1 MKIEERVFGTIK
13 NRPVIEYTLL
23 NENGLSVS
31 CLNYGCIITKIM
43 APDKDGKIENIVLGF
58 DSLED
63 YIESPYF
70 GSIVGR
76 VAGRIRGAQFAVG
89 GTEYRLSANTPP
101 NHLHGGET
109 GFSSKIFAVEKI
121 EKENAVGI
129 KFMYESPDGEE
140 GYPGNL
146 QLSISYFWNNENEL
160 EMTYHGK
167 TDKETIVN
175 ITNHSYFNLSGNSKR
190 DCLEHV
196 LTVESDRFLEL
207 NEQLL
212 PTGILI
218 QAKDTSFDFQEG
230 KKLKEGI
237 ESDFQQNAI
246 VGNGYDHPL
255 IFSESGK
262 HTAELWEEES
272 GRVMHVTTD
281 QPAMILYTANQLD
294 EDIIFNEGV
303 KGRPYLGVCL
313 ETQGYPDAVHHSTF
327 PSIVLKP
334 EEKYMAQ
341 TTFRFTVY

>member
-1 MKIEERVFGTIK
+1 MKIEERIFGTVK
-13 NRPVIEYTLL
+13 NRPVMEYTLL

-43 APDKDGKIENIVLGF
+43 VPDKDGTIENIVLGF
-58 DSLED
+58 DCLED
-63 YIESPYF
+63 YIESPYY

-76 VAGRIRGAQFAVG
+76 VAGRIKDAQFTLG
-89 GTEYRLSANTPP
+89 KTEYRLSANIPP
-101 NHLHGGET
+101 NHLHGGEA
-109 GFSSKIFAVEKI
+109 GFSSALFDVEKI
-121 EKENAVGI
+121 EKRDAAGI
-129 KFMYESPDGEE
+129 KFTYESPDGEE
-140 GYPGNL
+140 GYPGNVK
-146 QLSISYFWNNENEL
+146 LSVSYLWNNENEL
-160 EMTYHGK
+160 KMTYHAT

-175 ITNHSYFNLSGNSKR
+175 ITNHSYFNLSGNAKR
-190 DCLEHV
+190 DCLEHE

-218 QAKDTSFDFQEG
+218 QAKDTPFDFQKG

-262 HTAELWEEES
+262 HTTELREEES
-272 GRVMHVTTD
+272 GRVMYVITD
-281 QPAMILYTANQLD
+281 QPAMVLYTANQLE
-294 EDIIFNEGV
+294 EDTIFYEGV

-313 ETQGYPDAVHHSTF
+313 ETQGYPDAVHHPSF
-327 PSIVLKP
+327 PSISLKP
-334 EEKYMAQ
+334 EEEYIAETKLK
-341 TTFRFTVY
+341 FSVY